1 MFGMSTPTRILAI
14 DDHALFRESLV
25 RLLECEPDFQ
35 VVAQCESV
43 TRAMELLNCNA
54 IDLVLLDYELG
65 EESGASLM
73 RQIKRWD
80 ERAKVLIVTGGI
92 SDANIVHIL
101 GAGASGVF
109 FKKDKP
115 SRLIEAIR
123 RISQGEI
130 WLDDNS
136 LRSLLAASGKQV
148 ENAAP
153 ESPLSLRQ
161 HQVLSGILD
170 GLSNK
175 EIAWNLNVSMTT
187 IKVAI
192 QQLFERAGVRS
203 RSQLVRITLE
213 KHEGDWLSMES
224 TSK

>member
-1 MFGMSTPTRILAI
+1 MFGMSIPIRILAI

-43 TRAMELLNCNA
+43 TRAMELLSCNT

-65 EESGASLM
+65 EESGAGLM

-80 ERAKVLIVTGGI
+80 ERVKVLIVTGGI
-92 SDANIVHIL
+92 SDADTAEML

-109 FKKDKP
+109 LKKADP
-115 SRLIEAIR
+115 SSLIEAIR

-136 LRSLLAASGKQV
+136 LRSLLAASGKQ
-148 ENAAP
+148 NAAT

-161 HQVLSGILD
+161 QQVLSGILD

-175 EIAWNLNVSMTT
+175 EIAWNLNVSTTT

-192 QQLFERAGVRS
+192 QELFEKAGVRS

-213 KHEGDWLSMES
+213 KHEGGWLSMES
-224 TSK
+224 KSK